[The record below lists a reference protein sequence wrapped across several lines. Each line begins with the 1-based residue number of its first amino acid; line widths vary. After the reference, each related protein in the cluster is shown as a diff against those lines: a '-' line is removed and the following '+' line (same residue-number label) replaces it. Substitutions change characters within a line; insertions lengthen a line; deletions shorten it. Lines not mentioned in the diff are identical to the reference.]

1 MDARSRKLC
10 ACLGYSIRLAG
21 KSDLDE
27 VSQML
32 WQALH
37 LVTAKVD
44 GRIPLSL
51 FSALDEKG
59 LQVQIPR
66 DHDADSKEHFRSG
79 KEVGGKPGLHT
90 QADDARTATHATQTE
105 VEVISRPQFETI
117 MGTTMERVSELQGI
131 VNSLQ
136 LRLATVEKEPDRR
149 GSTWSPSVMP
159 EALEVDQH
167 SAPSSSCMVPHAVG
181 NVLAVEET
189 SSERT
194 LLTSFEDLKEAH
206 RQERLALRQQRRHD
220 RNLRMARCIDPE
232 PDT

>member
-44 GRIPLSL
+44 GRRPISL

-59 LQVQIPR
+59 SQVQIPK
-66 DHDADSKEHFRSG
+66 DHDADFKEHIRSG
-79 KEVGGKPGLHT
+79 KDVGSKSGLHT
-90 QADDARTATHATQTE
+90 QADDVRTAAHATQTE

-117 MGTTMERVSELQGI
+117 VGTTMERVSELQGI

-136 LRLATVEKEPDRR
+136 LHLATVEKEPDRQ
-149 GSTWSPSVMP
+149 GSTWSFSVMP

-167 SAPSSSCMVPHAVG
+167 SASSSSCMVPHPVG

-189 SSERT
+189 ISERT
-194 LLTSFEDLKEAH
+194 LLASFDELKEAH
-206 RQERLALRQQRRHD
+206 RQERLALRQQRRHE
-220 RNLRMARCIDPE
+220 RNLHGSLYR
-232 PDT
+232 T